1 MIYWKTQVSTSFCPR
16 KPSIEGFPAMSCYLR
31 GLLWGSK
38 TKGHEV
44 RCCLSPD
51 IDQVWAPGV
60 MGPGPWERTFLSQW

>member
-1 MIYWKTQVSTSFCPR
+1 
-16 KPSIEGFPAMSCYLR
+16 MSCYLR